1 MAPLAGQ
8 HSQVG
13 CSKSETLQNLD
24 VHGRTLIKNNVAYIT
39 TRTAD
44 MDFTWVDRNTT
55 IVLNCVPAAAP
66 DGPDEIK
73 LPQATSH
80 NVGMEIKFIIA
91 HPTIHPFKVGVDN
104 ASNTIFIGGLVLVG
118 AASEGAALGA
128 WQAALVGAPMKAI
141 DLDGDEAA
149 NCGDAGTYI
158 NFTYV
163 AAERIAVDGVVTA
176 KVDNPTGANVF
187 GAIGIDA

>member
-1 MAPLAGQ
+1 MGVGTLAGQ

-55 IVLNCVPAAAP
+55 IVLNCVPAAS
-66 DGPDEIK
+66 DEIK

-80 NVGMEIKFIIA
+80 NVGMVIKLMVA
-91 HPTIHPFKVGVDN
+91 LSTTNAFKIGVDD
-104 ASNTIFIGGLVLVG
+104 SSDTLLIGGLYLVG
-118 AASEGAALGA
+118 DALEGVAAGAHQNALA
-128 WQAALVGAPMKAI
+128 SDSYKAI
-141 DLDGDEAA
+141 DLKGNDAA
-149 NCGDAGTYI
+149 NGGDAGTLI

-163 AAERIAVDGVVTA
+163 AADRIAVDGVVTA